1 MRFPLA
7 EATAR
12 WNCRSASLSRSLG
25 IAFGGC
31 TLPGAGHPLFTVP
44 EGSMALGLGIHGE
57 PGISAASLGSAADV
71 ADVLVDGVLAEEPE
85 RGGDGYAGR
94 VAVLLNGL
102 GATKYEEL
110 FVVCARVAERL
121 GQAGLTVVE
130 PEVGEHVTSLDMAGL
145 YPTVTYLDAEK
156 VAVVPGAP
164 ESRVL
169 ARPGR
174 RAPAGRP
181 GRWGVL
187 HCPARSGPHARRA

>member
-12 WNCRSASLSRSLG
+12 WNCRSASLNRSLG

-31 TLPGAGHPLFTVP
+31 TLPGAGHLLFTVP

-94 VAVLLNGL
+94 IAVMLNGL
-102 GATKYEEL
+102 GTTKYEEL

-145 YPTVTYLDAEK
+145 YLTVTYLDAELEAYWTAPVDTPAFRRGAVADRPGRAEVVQAAEK

-164 ESRVL
+164 E
-169 ARPGR
+169 
-174 RAPAGRP
+174 
-181 GRWGVL
+181 
-187 HCPARSGPHARRA
+187 